1 VEGGYLVVGGELA
14 AGDLAAENQGDDATG
29 HVLVD
34 ASERVGFNVEPGF
47 LADLAAQAVVDGL
60 AEFEDTAGGFPV
72 LVVAAADE
80 QDPAVVVG
88 DDAADADG
96 VPGRRSVHEIT
107 SRVAYWARH
116 VDKLWGL

>member
-1 VEGGYLVVGGELA
+1 
-14 AGDLAAENQGDDATG
+14 
-29 HVLVD
+29 
-34 ASERVGFNVEPGF
+34 
-47 LADLAAQAVVDGL
+47 VDGL
-60 AEFEDTAGGFPV
+60 VEFQDAAGGFPV

-88 DDAADADG
+88 DDAADADRM
-96 VPGRRSVHEIT
+96 PGRRSVHEIT

>member
-1 VEGGYLVVGGELA
+1 
-14 AGDLAAENQGDDATG
+14 
-29 HVLVD
+29 
-34 ASERVGFNVEPGF
+34 
-47 LADLAAQAVVDGL
+47 
-60 AEFEDTAGGFPV
+60 V

-107 SRVAYWARH
+107 SRVAYWTRQ
-116 VDKLWGL
+116 VEEFGVFR